1 VPVWKQGIDG
11 TGVVISIVDDG
22 LEKSH
27 PDIEENYDP
36 QASYDFNGNDK
47 DPSPR
52 RTFTNENDHGT
63 RCAGLV
69 AAVKNKLCIVGAAFK
84 ARIGGIRMLDGDV
97 TDLTEA
103 KSLGFNSN
111 HIDIYSCSWGPKDDG
126 ETVEAI
132 GRVAELTIK
141 KGVTSGRNGLGSI
154 YVWASGNGG
163 LKGDSCGCD
172 GYANSIYTISVSSV
186 TSNDRQPWYSESCAS
201 TLVSTYSS
209 GSAYDVATVD
219 LDHSCTNS
227 FSGTSASASITAG
240 LVALALQAN
249 PALTWR
255 DVQHV
260 LIRSAKMVDPHN
272 GHWQKNGVG
281 RNVSHKYGYGI
292 IDAEMLVNLSRS
304 WKRIPEKNICEHR
317 SPERD
322 IKIEKSTAIIKMTVK
337 ACKRKSNEVKVLE
350 HVEVRV
356 TLKVKKRGTVSL
368 TLRSPRG
375 TRSTLLPFRRRDTS
389 KRGFLNWTFMTT
401 HCWGESPRGKWRLKV
416 YSNSKTTNITLVSWT
431 LVLHGT
437 NDRLAVP
444 P

>member
-84 ARIGGIRMLDGDV
+84 ARIGGPLPCYLFVIPTVCPLGRHFCLHILSNINNCHICAGIRMLDGDV

-209 GSAYDVATVD
+209 GSAYDVVMFVHSDLVDAVHSTVRII
-219 LDHSCTNS
+219 HRPPWI
-227 FSGTSASASITAG
+227 SITAVQTAFRER
-240 LVALALQAN
+240 LRLPLSQLAWL
-249 PALTWR
+249 
-255 DVQHV
+255 
-260 LIRSAKMVDPHN
+260 
-272 GHWQKNGVG
+272 HWHCK
-281 RNVSHKYGYGI
+281 
-292 IDAEMLVNLSRS
+292 LSR
-304 WKRIPEKNICEHR
+304 
-317 SPERD
+317 
-322 IKIEKSTAIIKMTVK
+322 
-337 ACKRKSNEVKVLE
+337 
-350 HVEVRV
+350 
-356 TLKVKKRGTVSL
+356 G
-368 TLRSPRG
+368 
-375 TRSTLLPFRRRDTS
+375 
-389 KRGFLNWTFMTT
+389 
-401 HCWGESPRGKWRLKV
+401 
-416 YSNSKTTNITLVSWT
+416 
-431 LVLHGT
+431 
-437 NDRLAVP
+437 
-444 P
+444 